1 MAAYTMAKAAIES
14 LTVMLPR
21 DLGPREITVN
31 AVAPGW
37 TETDINIE
45 ARKDVALVDQVRRDT
60 LLGRFGKPDD
70 IAEVVAFL
78 VSRSGGWVTGQVIE
92 ASGGYRL

>member
-14 LTVMLPR
+14 LMVMLPR
-21 DLGPREITVN
+21 DLGPRGITVN

-78 VSRSGGWVTGQVIE
+78 DSRSGGWVTGQVIE